1 MSFVCIGAAGCG
13 GALWYH
19 QYRLHVQVSGHMQD
33 TGEYWVLLFFAV
45 EKSKKE
51 HGQHIL
57 NEHQFK
63 FPLIILSMCSRIL
76 TVRSPSCRWDSTGLL
91 GNMKVGIKF

>member
-1 MSFVCIGAAGCG
+1 MVELSGIINTDFMSKCQGTCKILVSTGC
-13 GALWYH
+13 YC
-19 QYRLHVQVSGHMQD
+19 
-33 TGEYWVLLFFAV
+33 FAV

-57 NEHQFK
+57 NEHQFA
-63 FPLIILSMCSRIL
+63 FPLIILSICFRIL

-91 GNMKVGIKF
+91 GNMKVGIKY